1 MSIYPFT
8 PAASP
13 GLTTIQASEVLARF
27 RAALVARDIVPPD
40 PIIADGRL
48 HRCNAAGPHGRGD
61 AAYLLH
67 LDGLPAGGM
76 KNWRDGLGWQT
87 WRLDIGRTL
96 SAAEREAL
104 RLRAQAASVQRR
116 ADAAHR
122 HEHARQRAARIWAA
136 ARPAPA
142 DHPYL
147 ARKGVQAHGLRVY
160 RGALLVPAR
169 DAGGALHGLQFIG
182 ASGIKRFLRGARVQG
197 LYCPIGSPGD
207 EGRGEPHVAAR
218 DVVCVV
224 EGFATGASVHE
235 ATGHVVAVAFH
246 AANLAAVA
254 RAIRDTHPQ
263 AGIVVCADD
272 DRDTP
277 GNPGLTHARQAA
289 LAVGGLVAIPD
300 FGPDHP
306 AGASDF
312 NDLHRHRGLSA
323 VLTAVRGA
331 WVPSVGMVGAED
343 RGGYSATDWPDPE
356 PLTEPLD
363 PLPYPTDAL
372 PPLLRAAVR
381 EAQAFVQAPVALVAC
396 SALAALSLAAQGLVN
411 VRRDHQ
417 LVGPVSLYLLAVAD
431 SGERKTTCD
440 TIFSPALRDWESG
453 RLMAIAPD
461 LAARD
466 AALAAFEAKKAG
478 ILDAI
483 KHKRRRS
490 QDTAKEEGELDAL
503 AREAPP
509 SVAVPRLLYADA
521 TPEALA
527 HALATGWPSGGVLSA
542 EAGAVFG
549 AHGMGYDTILRNLAL
564 LNVLWDGGAIA
575 IDRRSKPSFQ
585 LRDRRLTF
593 GLMAQPEALRG
604 FLERAGT
611 LPRGTGFIARFLI
624 AWPAST
630 QGTRAYRPAPA
641 AMPAVERFGRRI
653 TALLDTPLAT
663 DARGGLTPTVLDL
676 SPAAHAA
683 WVHLHDLVES
693 GLGTGGEYQ
702 SVRDVAAKAAENV
715 ARLAALFHVLEHG
728 PAGTIGADRLLGAED
743 IVRWHLH
750 ETRRLLAELD
760 TPSALAAAIRLDTWL
775 LNEARATGNARI
787 PTTRVYQYGPG
798 CVRDSRDLKA
808 ALATLSERGRARLEE
823 EGRRRFVVVNPAL
836 LDG

>member
-1 MSIYPFT
+1 MSIHPFT
-8 PAASP
+8 PAAPP

-48 HRCNAAGPHGRGD
+48 HRCSAAGPHGRGD

-76 KNWRDGLGWQT
+76 ENWRDGLGWQT

-104 RLRAQAASVQRR
+104 RLREQAASVQRR
-116 ADAAHR
+116 EEAAR
-122 HEHARQRAARIWAA
+122 CHEQARQRAARIWAA
-136 ARPAPA
+136 ARPAEA

-160 RGALLVPAR
+160 RGALVVPAR
-169 DAGGALHGLQFIG
+169 DAVGVLHGLQFIG
-182 ASGIKRFLRGARVQG
+182 ASGTKRFLRGARVQG
-197 LYCPIGSPGD
+197 LYCLLGSLGD
-207 EGRGEPHVAAR
+207 DACGESNDAAR
-218 DVVCVV
+218 DVVCPV

-235 ATGHVVAVAFH
+235 ATGHAVAVAFH
-246 AANLAAVA
+246 AGNLAAVA

-263 AGIVVCADD
+263 AAIVVCADD

-300 FGPDHP
+300 FGPDRP
-306 AGASDF
+306 EGASDF

-331 WVPSVGMVGAED
+331 GVPSVGMVGAED
-343 RGGYSATDWPDPE
+343 RGGCSATDWPDPE

-363 PLPYPTDAL
+363 PLPYPADAL
-372 PPLLRAAVR
+372 PPLLRDAVR

-396 SALAALSLAAQGLVN
+396 SALAALSVAAQGLVN

-440 TIFSPALRDWESG
+440 SIFSPALRDWESG
-453 RLMAIAPD
+453 RVMAIAPD
-461 LAARD
+461 LAARE

-490 QDTAKEEGELDAL
+490 QDTGKEEGELDAL

-509 SVAVPRLLYADA
+509 PVVVPRLLYADA

-527 HALATGWPSGGVLSA
+527 HALATGWPTGGVLSA

-641 AMPAVERFGRRI
+641 VMPAVERFGRRI

-683 WVHLHDLVES
+683 WVRLHDLVERE
-693 GLGTGGEYQ
+693 LATGGEYQ

-715 ARLAALFHVLEHG
+715 ARLAALFHMLENG
-728 PAGTIGADRLLGAED
+728 PAGTIGVDHLHGAVA

-750 ETRRLLAELD
+750 EARRLLAELD
-760 TPSALAAAIRLDTWL
+760 APPALAAAIRLDTWL
-775 LNEARATGNARI
+775 LNEARATGSPRV
-787 PTTRVYQYGPG
+787 PTTRVYQYGPA
-798 CVRDSRDLKA
+798 CVRDNRALKE
-808 ALATLSERGRARLEE
+808 ALSTLTERGRARLEE
-823 EGRRRFVVVNPAL
+823 EGRRRFVAVNSVL
-836 LDG
+836 LDA

>member
-1 MSIYPFT
+1 MSIHPFT

-13 GLTTIQASEVLARF
+13 GVTSIAAAEVLAQF
-27 RAALVARDIVPPD
+27 RAALIARDIVPPD
-40 PIIADGRL
+40 LIIADGQL
-48 HRCNAAGPHGRGD
+48 HRCNAAGAHGRGD

-76 KNWRDGLGWQT
+76 ENWRDGLGWQT

-96 SAAEREAL
+96 SAVEREAL
-104 RLRAQAASVQRR
+104 RLRTQAASVERR
-116 ADAAHR
+116 EEAAQR
-122 HEHARQRAARIWAA
+122 HERARQRAARIWAA
-136 ARPAPA
+136 ARPAPP

-147 ARKGVQAHGLRVY
+147 ARKGVQGHGLRVY
-160 RGALLVPAR
+160 RGALVAPAR
-169 DAGGALHGLQFIG
+169 DAAGVLHGLQFIG
-182 ASGIKRFLRGARVQG
+182 ASGAKRFLKGARVQSLHCLVG
-197 LYCPIGSPGD
+197 EHGD
-207 EGRGEPHVAAR
+207 DVCAEPSAAAS

-235 ATGHVVAVAFH
+235 ATGHAVAVAFH
-246 AANLAAVA
+246 AGNLAAVA
-254 RAIRDTHPQ
+254 RAIRERHPQ
-263 AGIVVCADD
+263 ANVVVCADD

-289 LAVGGLVAIPD
+289 LAVGGLLAIPD
-300 FGPDHP
+300 FGPDRP
-306 AGASDF
+306 ADASDF

-323 VLTAVRGA
+323 VLTAVRAAG
-331 WVPSVGMVGAED
+331 VPSAGMTGAED
-343 RGGYSATDWPDPE
+343 RPGRSAPDWPDPE

-363 PLPYPTDAL
+363 SLPYPADAL
-372 PPLLRAAVR
+372 PPLLRDAVR
-381 EAQAFVQAPVALVAC
+381 EAQAFVQAPMALVAS
-396 SALAALSLAAQGLVN
+396 SALAALSVAAQGLVN

-417 LVGPVSLYLLAVAD
+417 LAGPVSLYLLAVAD

-440 TIFSPALRDWESG
+440 TIFSPALREWESG
-453 RLMAIAPD
+453 RVMAMAPD

-490 QDTAKEEGELDAL
+490 QDTAKEESELDAL

-509 SVAVPRLLYADA
+509 SIAVPRLLYADA

-527 HALATGWPSGGVLSA
+527 HALATGWPTGGVLSA

-683 WVHLHDLVES
+683 WVRLHDLVEH
-693 GLGTGGEYQ
+693 GLGTGGDYQ

-715 ARLAALFHVLEHG
+715 ARLAALFHVLEQG
-728 PAGTIGADRLLGAED
+728 PAGTIGDDDLYGAEA

-750 ETRRLLAELD
+750 EARRLLAELD
-760 TPSALAAAIRLDTWL
+760 TPPALAAAIRLDTWL
-775 LNEARATGNARI
+775 LNEARATGSARI
-787 PTTRVYQYGPG
+787 PTTRIYQYGPG

-808 ALATLSERGRARLEE
+808 ALATLTERGRARLEE
-823 EGRRRFVVVNPAL
+823 EGRRRFVTVNPVL
-836 LDG
+836 LDA

>member
-1 MSIYPFT
+1 MSIHSFT
-8 PAASP
+8 PAAPP
-13 GLTTIQASEVLARF
+13 GVTTISVPEVLDQF
-27 RAALVARDIVPPD
+27 RTALIARDIVPPD

-48 HRCNAAGPHGRGD
+48 HRCNAAGARGRGD

-76 KNWRDGLGWQT
+76 ENWRDGLGWQA

-96 SAAEREAL
+96 SVAEREAL

-116 ADAAHR
+116 EEAARR
-122 HEHARQRAARIWAA
+122 HDRARERAARIWAA

-160 RGALLVPAR
+160 RGALVAPAR
-169 DAGGALHGLQFIG
+169 DTAGVLHGLQFIG
-182 ASGIKRFLRGARVQG
+182 ASGTKRFLKGARVQG
-197 LYCPIGSPGD
+197 LCCLVGEPGD
-207 EGRGEPHVAAR
+207 DACGEPTVTAP

-224 EGFATGASVHE
+224 EGFATGASVRA
-235 ATGHVVAVAFH
+235 ATGHAVAVAFH
-246 AANLAAVA
+246 AGNLAAVA
-254 RAIRDTHPQ
+254 RAIREKHPR
-263 AGIVVCADD
+263 ARIVVCADD

-289 LAVGGLVAIPD
+289 LAVGGLLATPE
-300 FGPDHP
+300 FGPDRP

-312 NDLHRHRGLSA
+312 NDLHRHCGLSA

-331 WVPSVGMVGAED
+331 GVPSVGMVGAED
-343 RGGYSATDWPDPE
+343 RGSCSATDWPDPE

-363 PLPYPTDAL
+363 PLPYPADAL
-372 PPLLRAAVR
+372 PPLLRDAVR
-381 EAQAFVQAPVALVAC
+381 EARAFVQAPVALVAC
-396 SALAALSLAAQGLVN
+396 SALAALSVAAQGLVN

-466 AALAAFEAKKAG
+466 AAFAAFEAKKAG

-509 SVAVPRLLYADA
+509 AIAVPRLLYADA

-527 HALATGWPSGGVLSA
+527 HALATGWPTGGVLSA

-575 IDRRSKPSFQ
+575 VDRRSKPSFQ

-683 WVHLHDLVES
+683 WVRLHDLVER
-693 GLGTGGEYQ
+693 GLATGGEYQ
-702 SVRDVAAKAAENV
+702 AVRDVAAKAAENA

-728 PAGTIGADRLLGAED
+728 PAGVIGTDHLLGAEV

-750 ETRRLLAELD
+750 EARRLLAELD
-760 TPSALAAAIRLDTWL
+760 TPPALAAAIRLDTWL
-775 LNEARATGNARI
+775 LNEARATGSPRV
-787 PTTRVYQYGPG
+787 PTTRVYQYGPA
-798 CVRDSRDLKA
+798 CVRDNRALKE
-808 ALATLSERGRARLEE
+808 ALATLTERGRARLEE
-823 EGRRRFVVVNPAL
+823 EGRRRFVAVNPAL

>member
-1 MSIYPFT
+1 MSIHRFT
-8 PAASP
+8 PAAPP
-13 GLTTIQASEVLARF
+13 GVTTIPASEVLDRF
-27 RAALVARDIVPPD
+27 RAALIARDIVPPD

-48 HRCNAAGPHGRGD
+48 HRCNAAGPRGRGD

-67 LDGLPAGGM
+67 LDGVPAGGM
-76 KNWRDGLGWQT
+76 ENWRDGLGWQT

-104 RLRAQAASVQRR
+104 RLRAQAASVQRGEE
-116 ADAAHR
+116 AARR
-122 HEHARQRAARIWAA
+122 HEHARQRAERIWAA

-142 DHPYL
+142 DQPYL

-169 DAGGALHGLQFIG
+169 DAAGVLHGLQFIG
-182 ASGIKRFLRGARVQG
+182 ASGTKRFLAGARVQG
-197 LYCPIGSPGD
+197 LCCLLDTPGD
-207 EGRGEPHVAAR
+207 DACGESRAAAL

-224 EGFATGASVHE
+224 EGFATGASVRQ
-235 ATGHVVAVAFH
+235 ATGHTVAVAFH
-246 AANLAAVA
+246 AGNLAAVA

-263 AGIVVCADD
+263 AAIVVCADD
-272 DRDTP
+272 DRDRP

-289 LAVGGLVAIPD
+289 LAVGGLMATPD
-300 FGPDHP
+300 FGPDRP
-306 AGASDF
+306 ADASDF

-331 WVPSVGMVGAED
+331 GVPSVGLVGTED
-343 RGGYSATDWPDPE
+343 RGGWAAIDWPDPE

-363 PLPYPTDAL
+363 PVPYPADAL
-372 PPLLRAAVR
+372 PPLLRDAVR
-381 EAQAFVQAPVALVAC
+381 EARAFVQAPVALVAC
-396 SALAALSLAAQGLVN
+396 PALAALAVAAQGLVN

-440 TIFSPALRDWESG
+440 TIFSPALRGWESG
-453 RLMAIAPD
+453 RALAMAPD

-509 SVAVPRLLYADA
+509 VIAVPRLLYADA

-527 HALATGWPSGGVLSA
+527 HALATGWPTGGVLSA

-549 AHGMGYDTILRNLAL
+549 AHGMGYDTVLRNLAL
-564 LNVLWDGGAIA
+564 LNVLWDGGSIA

-663 DARGGLTPTVLDL
+663 DPRGGLAPAVLDL

-683 WVHLHDLVES
+683 WVRLHDIVER

-728 PAGTIGADRLLGAED
+728 PAGTIGTDHLLGAEA

-750 ETRRLLAELD
+750 EARRLLAELD
-760 TPSALAAAIRLDTWL
+760 TPPALAAAIRLDTWL
-775 LNEARATGNARI
+775 LSDARATGSPRV
-787 PTTRVYQYGPG
+787 PTTRVYQYGPA
-798 CVRDSRDLKA
+798 CVRDSRALKE
-808 ALATLSERGRARLEE
+808 ALATLTERGRARLEE

>member
-1 MSIYPFT
+1 
-8 PAASP
+8 
-13 GLTTIQASEVLARF
+13 LTTIPASEVLDRF

-48 HRCNAAGPHGRGD
+48 HRCNAAGPHGRRD

-76 KNWRDGLGWQT
+76 ENWRDGLGWQT
-87 WRLDIGRTL
+87 WRLDIGRKL

-104 RLRAQAASVQRR
+104 RLRAQAAVVQRGEEEAR
-116 ADAAHR
+116 R
-122 HEHARQRAARIWAA
+122 HEHARQRTARIWAA

-147 ARKGVQAHGLRVY
+147 ARKGVQPHGARLY
-160 RGALLVPAR
+160 RGALVVPAR
-169 DAGGALHGLQFIG
+169 DAAGVLRGLQFIG
-182 ASGIKRFLRGARVQG
+182 ASGTKRFLKGARVQG
-197 LYCPIGSPGD
+197 LYCLLGSPGND
-207 EGRGEPHVAAR
+207 ACGESSAAAP
-218 DVVCVV
+218 DVVCVG

-235 ATGHVVAVAFH
+235 ATDHTVAVAFH
-246 AANLAAVA
+246 AGNLAAVA
-254 RAIRDTHPQ
+254 RAIRDKHPQ

-277 GNPGLTHARQAA
+277 GNPGLSHAREAA
-289 LAVGGLVAIPD
+289 LAVGGLLAIPE
-300 FGPDHP
+300 FGLDRP

-331 WVPSVGMVGAED
+331 GAPSVGMVGAED
-343 RGGYSATDWPDPE
+343 RGGCSATDWADPE

-363 PLPYPTDAL
+363 PLPYPADAL
-372 PPLLRAAVR
+372 PPLLRDVVR

-453 RLMAIAPD
+453 RLLAIAPD

-466 AALAAFEAKKAG
+466 AAFAAFEAKKAG

-490 QDTAKEEGELDAL
+490 QDTAKEEGELDVL

-509 SVAVPRLLYADA
+509 PVVVPRLLYADA

-527 HALATGWPSGGVLSA
+527 HALATGWPTGGVLSA

-641 AMPAVERFGRRI
+641 AMPTVEHFGRRI

-683 WVHLHDLVES
+683 WVRLHDLVER
-693 GLGTGGEYQ
+693 GLGTGGDYQ
-702 SVRDVAAKAAENV
+702 TVRDVAAKAAENV

-728 PAGTIGADRLLGAED
+728 PAGTIGADHLLGAEA

-750 ETRRLLAELD
+750 EARRLLAELD
-760 TPSALAAAIRLDTWL
+760 TPPALAAAIRLDTWL
-775 LNEARATGNARI
+775 LNEARATGSPRI
-787 PTTRVYQYGPG
+787 STTRVYQYGPA
-798 CVRDSRDLKA
+798 CVRDSRALKE
-808 ALATLSERGRARLEE
+808 ALATLTQRGRSRLEE
-823 EGRRRFVVVNPAL
+823 DGRRRFVAVNPAL
-836 LDG
+836 LEG

>member
-1 MSIYPFT
+1 MSIHPFT
-8 PAASP
+8 PAAPS
-13 GLTTIQASEVLARF
+13 GVTTISVPEVLDRF
-27 RAALVARDIVPPD
+27 RAALIARDIVPPD

-48 HRCNAAGPHGRGD
+48 HRCNAAGARGRGD

-76 KNWRDGLGWQT
+76 ENWRDGLGWQA
-87 WRLDIGRTL
+87 WRLDIGHTL
-96 SAAEREAL
+96 SVAEREAL
-104 RLRAQAASVQRR
+104 RLRAQADSVQRR
-116 ADAAHR
+116 EEAARR
-122 HEHARQRAARIWAA
+122 HDRARERAARIWAA

-147 ARKGVQAHGLRVY
+147 ARKGVQAHGLHVY
-160 RGALLVPAR
+160 RGALVVPAR
-169 DAGGALHGLQFIG
+169 DAAGVLHGLQFIG
-182 ASGIKRFLRGARVQG
+182 ASGTKRFLKGARVQG
-197 LYCPIGSPGD
+197 LYCLLG
-207 EGRGEPHVAAR
+207 ERGCDACAEPSTVAR

-224 EGFATGASVHE
+224 EGFSTGASIRE
-235 ATGHVVAVAFH
+235 ATGHAVAVAFH
-246 AANLAAVA
+246 AGNLAAVA
-254 RAIRDTHPQ
+254 RAVRDRQPQ
-263 AGIVVCADD
+263 ARIVVCADD

-277 GNPGLTHARQAA
+277 GNPGLSHARQAA
-289 LAVGGLVAIPD
+289 LAVGGLLATPE
-300 FGPDHP
+300 FGPDRP

-312 NDLHRHRGLSA
+312 NDLYRIRGLSA
-323 VLTAVRGA
+323 VLTAVRAAGA
-331 WVPSVGMVGAED
+331 PSVGMTGAEH
-343 RGGYSATDWPDPE
+343 GASCSATDWPERE

-363 PLPYPTDAL
+363 PLPYPAEAL

-381 EAQAFVQAPVALVAC
+381 EAQAFVQAPIALVAS
-396 SALAALSLAAQGLVN
+396 SAVAALSLAAQGLVN

-440 TIFSPALRDWESG
+440 TIFSPTLRDWESG
-453 RLMAIAPD
+453 RATAIAPD

-466 AALAAFEAKKAG
+466 AARDAFEAKKAG

-490 QDTAKEEGELDAL
+490 QDTAKEESELDAL
-503 AREAPP
+503 ARESP
-509 SVAVPRLLYADA
+509 SPIAVPRLLYADA

-527 HALATGWPSGGVLSA
+527 HALATGWPTGGVLSA

-641 AMPAVERFGRRI
+641 AMPAVERFGQRI
-653 TALLDTPLAT
+653 TALLDTPLTT
-663 DARGGLTPTVLDL
+663 DARGGLTPIVLDL
-676 SPAAHAA
+676 SPTAHAA
-683 WVHLHDLVES
+683 WVRLHDRVERE
-693 GLGTGGEYQ
+693 LGTGGDYQ
-702 SVRDVAAKAAENV
+702 TVRDVAAKAAENV

-728 PAGTIGADRLLGAED
+728 PAGTISADHILGAEE

-750 ETRRLLAELD
+750 EARRLLAELD
-760 TPSALAAAIRLDTWL
+760 TPAALAAAIRLDTWL
-775 LNEARATGNARI
+775 LNEARATGSARI
-787 PTTRVYQYGPG
+787 PTTRIYQYGPG

-808 ALATLSERGRARLEE
+808 ALATLTERGRARLEE
-823 EGRRRFVVVNPAL
+823 EGRRRFVAVNPAL

>member
-1 MSIYPFT
+1 MSIHPFT
-8 PAASP
+8 PTVP
-13 GLTTIQASEVLARF
+13 LGVTTIPAADVLDRF
-27 RAALVARDIVPPD
+27 RAALIARDIVPPD

-48 HRCNAAGPHGRGD
+48 HRCNAAGAHGRGD

-76 KNWRDGLGWQT
+76 ENWRDGLGWQP

-96 SAAEREAL
+96 NVAEREAL

-116 ADAAHR
+116 EEAARR
-122 HEHARQRAARIWAA
+122 HYRARERAARIWAA
-136 ARPAPA
+136 ARPASA

-147 ARKGVQAHGLRVY
+147 ARKGVQAHGLRAY

-182 ASGIKRFLRGARVQG
+182 ASGTKRFLRGARVQG

-235 ATGHVVAVAFH
+235 ATGHAVAVAFH
-246 AANLAAVA
+246 AGNLAAVA

-289 LAVGGLVAIPD
+289 LAVNGLVAIPD
-300 FGPDHP
+300 FGPDRP

-323 VLTAVRGA
+323 VRTAVRAAG
-331 WVPSVGMVGAED
+331 VPSVGMVGAED
-343 RGGYSATDWPDPE
+343 RAGCSVTDWPDPE

-363 PLPYPTDAL
+363 PLPYPADAL
-372 PPLLRAAVR
+372 PPLLRDAVR

-396 SALAALSLAAQGLVN
+396 SALATLSVAAQGLVN

-453 RLMAIAPD
+453 RLMAMAPD
-461 LAARD
+461 LAARE

-483 KHKRRRS
+483 KHKRRRA

-509 SVAVPRLLYADA
+509 PVVVPRLLYADA

-527 HALATGWPSGGVLSA
+527 HALATGWPTGGVLSA

-575 IDRRSKPSFQ
+575 VDRRSKPSFQ

-593 GLMAQPEALRG
+593 GLMAQPETLRG

-641 AMPAVERFGRRI
+641 AMPAVERFGQRI
-653 TALLDTPLAT
+653 TALLDTPLPT
-663 DARGGLTPTVLDL
+663 DARGGLTPAALDL

-683 WVHLHDLVES
+683 WVRLHDLVER
-693 GLGTGGEYQ
+693 GLGTGGDYQ
-702 SVRDVAAKAAENV
+702 TVRDVAAKAAENT

-728 PAGTIGADRLLGAED
+728 PAGVIGTDHLLGAEAV
-743 IVRWHLH
+743 VRWHMH
-750 ETRRLLAELD
+750 EARRLLAELD
-760 TPSALAAAIRLDTWL
+760 TPPALAAAIRLDTWL
-775 LNEARATGNARI
+775 LNEARAAGNARI
-787 PTTRVYQYGPG
+787 PTTRVYQYGPA
-798 CVRDSRDLKA
+798 CVRDSRALKE
-808 ALATLSERGRARLEE
+808 ALATLTERGRARLEE
-823 EGRRRFVVVNPAL
+823 EGRRRFVAVNPAL

>member
-1 MSIYPFT
+1 MRLPEQHPRKNRRF
-8 PAASP
+8 
-13 GLTTIQASEVLARF
+13 LAP
-27 RAALVARDIVPPD
+27 VEKV
-40 PIIADGRL
+40 G
-48 HRCNAAGPHGRGD
+48 
-61 AAYLLH
+61 
-67 LDGLPAGGM
+67 
-76 KNWRDGLGWQT
+76 
-87 WRLDIGRTL
+87 
-96 SAAEREAL
+96 
-104 RLRAQAASVQRR
+104 
-116 ADAAHR
+116 
-122 HEHARQRAARIWAA
+122 
-136 ARPAPA
+136 
-142 DHPYL
+142 L

-160 RGALLVPAR
+160 RGALVVPAR
-169 DAGGALHGLQFIG
+169 DAAGVLHGLQFIG
-182 ASGIKRFLRGARVQG
+182 ASGTKRFLKGARVQG
-197 LYCPIGSPGD
+197 LYCLVGEQRDDGC
-207 EGRGEPHVAAR
+207 GEPSAAAR

-235 ATGHVVAVAFH
+235 ATGHTVAVAFH
-246 AANLAAVA
+246 AGNLAAVA
-254 RAIRDTHPQ
+254 RAVLDRHPQ
-263 AGIVVCADD
+263 ASIVVCADD

-277 GNPGLTHARQAA
+277 SNPGLTHARQAA
-289 LAVGGLVAIPD
+289 LAAGGLLAIPD
-300 FGPDHP
+300 FGPDRP

-323 VLTAVRGA
+323 VLTAVRAAG
-331 WVPSVGMVGAED
+331 VPSAGMTGAEH
-343 RGGYSATDWPDPE
+343 GGSYAAADWPEPE
-356 PLTEPLD
+356 PMTEPLD
-363 PLPYPTDAL
+363 PLPYPAEAL
-372 PPLLRAAVR
+372 PPLLRDAVR
-381 EAQAFVQAPVALVAC
+381 EAQAFVQAPMALVAC
-396 SALAALSLAAQGLVN
+396 SALATLSVAAQGLVN

-417 LVGPVSLYLLAVAD
+417 LAGPVSLYLLAVAD
-431 SGERKTTCD
+431 SGERKSTCD
-440 TIFSPALRDWESG
+440 TIFGPALRDWESG
-453 RLMAIAPD
+453 RMTAIAPD

-478 ILDAI
+478 TLDAI

-490 QDTAKEEGELDAL
+490 QDTAKEERELDAL
-503 AREAPP
+503 ARDAPP
-509 SVAVPRLLYADA
+509 SVTVPRLLYADA

-527 HALATGWPSGGVLSA
+527 LATGWPTGGVLSA

-630 QGTRAYRPAPA
+630 QGTRAYRPAPV
-641 AMPAVERFGRRI
+641 AMPAVERFGQRI
-653 TALLDTPLAT
+653 TALLDAPLAT

-683 WVHLHDLVES
+683 WVRLHDLVER
-693 GLGTGGEYQ
+693 GLGTGCDYQ
-702 SVRDVAAKAAENV
+702 AVRDVAAKAAENA

-728 PAGTIGADRLLGAED
+728 PAGTIGADHILGAEA

-750 ETRRLLAELD
+750 EARRLLAELD
-760 TPSALAAAIRLDTWL
+760 TPPALAAAIRLDTWL
-775 LNEARATGNARI
+775 LNEARGTGSPRV
-787 PTTRVYQYGPG
+787 PTTRIYQYGPG

-808 ALATLSERGRARLEE
+808 ALATLTARGRARLEE
-823 EGRRRFVVVNPAL
+823 EGRRRFVAVNPAL

>member
-1 MSIYPFT
+1 MSIHPFT
-8 PAASP
+8 PTASP
-13 GLTTIQASEVLARF
+13 GVTTISAAEVLDRF
-27 RAALVARDIVPPD
+27 RAALIARDIVPPD

-48 HRCNAAGPHGRGD
+48 HRCNAAGPRGRGD

-76 KNWRDGLGWQT
+76 ENWRDGLGWQT
-87 WRLDIGRTL
+87 WRLDVGRTL

-104 RLRAQAASVQRR
+104 RLRAQAASVRHREQ
-116 ADAAHR
+116 AAR
-122 HEHARQRAARIWAA
+122 DHERARQRAARIWAA

-147 ARKGVQAHGLRVY
+147 ARKGVQPHGLRVY
-160 RGALLVPAR
+160 RGALVVPAR
-169 DAGGALHGLQFIG
+169 DATGVLHGLQFIG
-182 ASGIKRFLRGARVQG
+182 ASGAKRFLKGARVQG

-235 ATGHVVAVAFH
+235 ATGHAVAVAFH

-300 FGPDHP
+300 FGPDRP

-331 WVPSVGMVGAED
+331 GVPSVGMVGAED
-343 RGGYSATDWPDPE
+343 RPGRSAPDWPDPE

-363 PLPYPTDAL
+363 PLPYPADAL
-372 PPLLRAAVR
+372 PPLLRDAVR
-381 EAQAFVQAPVALVAC
+381 EAQAFVQAPTALVAC
-396 SALAALSLAAQGLVN
+396 SALAALLVAAQGLVN

-417 LVGPVSLYLLAVAD
+417 LAGPVSLYLLAVAD

-440 TIFSPALRDWESG
+440 TIFSPALREWESG
-453 RLMAIAPD
+453 RAMAIAPD

-490 QDTAKEEGELDAL
+490 QDTAREEGELDAL

-509 SVAVPRLLYADA
+509 SIAVPRLLYADA

-549 AHGMGYDTILRNLAL
+549 AHGRATT
-564 LNVLWDGGAIA
+564 
-575 IDRRSKPSFQ
+575 RSCATWRCSTCCGTAARSPS
-585 LRDRRLTF
+585 T
-593 GLMAQPEALRG
+593 
-604 FLERAGT
+604 
-611 LPRGTGFIARFLI
+611 
-624 AWPAST
+624 
-630 QGTRAYRPAPA
+630 
-641 AMPAVERFGRRI
+641 
-653 TALLDTPLAT
+653 
-663 DARGGLTPTVLDL
+663 
-676 SPAAHAA
+676 
-683 WVHLHDLVES
+683 
-693 GLGTGGEYQ
+693 
-702 SVRDVAAKAAENV
+702 
-715 ARLAALFHVLEHG
+715 
-728 PAGTIGADRLLGAED
+728 
-743 IVRWHLH
+743 
-750 ETRRLLAELD
+750 
-760 TPSALAAAIRLDTWL
+760 AAASPHSSC
-775 LNEARATGNARI
+775 ATGA
-787 PTTRVYQYGPG
+787 
-798 CVRDSRDLKA
+798 
-808 ALATLSERGRARLEE
+808 
-823 EGRRRFVVVNPAL
+823 
-836 LDG
+836 

>member
-1 MSIYPFT
+1 MSIHPFT
-8 PAASP
+8 PAAPP
-13 GLTTIQASEVLARF
+13 GVTTIPAAEVLDRF
-27 RAALVARDIVPPD
+27 RAALIARDIVPPE
-40 PIIADGRL
+40 PIIADGQL
-48 HRCNAAGPHGRGD
+48 HRCNAAGPRGRGD

-76 KNWRDGLGWQT
+76 ENWRDGRGWQA
-87 WRLDIGRTL
+87 WRLDIGRKL
-96 SAAEREAL
+96 CAAESEAL
-104 RLRAQAASVQRR
+104 RLRAHAASVQRR
-116 ADAAHR
+116 EEVARR

-136 ARPAPA
+136 ARKAPA

-147 ARKGVQAHGLRVY
+147 ARKGVQAYALRVY
-160 RGALLVPAR
+160 RGALVVPAR
-169 DAGGALHGLQFIG
+169 DAVGVLHGLQFIG
-182 ASGIKRFLRGARVQG
+182 ASGAKRFFKGARVQG
-197 LYCPIGSPGD
+197 LYFLIG
-207 EGRGEPHVAAR
+207 EQGEDACAEPSAAAS

-235 ATGHVVAVAFH
+235 ATGHAVAVAFH
-246 AANLAAVA
+246 AGNLAAVA
-254 RAIRDTHPQ
+254 RAIRDRHSQTR
-263 AGIVVCADD
+263 IVLCADD
-272 DRDTP
+272 DHDTP
-277 GNPGLTHARQAA
+277 GNPGLAHARQAA
-289 LAVGGLVAIPD
+289 LAVSGSLAIPD
-300 FGPDHP
+300 FGPDRP
-306 AGASDF
+306 EGASDF

-323 VLTAVRGA
+323 VLTVVRAAG
-331 WVPSVGMVGAED
+331 VPSVGMTGAEH
-343 RGGYSATDWPDPE
+343 GASCSATDWPEPE

-363 PLPYPTDAL
+363 PLPYPADAL
-372 PPLLRAAVR
+372 PPPLRDAVR
-381 EAQAFVQAPVALVAC
+381 EAQAFVQAPIALVAS

-440 TIFSPALRDWESG
+440 SIFSPALRDWESG
-453 RLMAIAPD
+453 RVMAMAPD
-461 LAARD
+461 LAARE
-466 AALAAFEAKKAG
+466 AALAAFEANKAG

-483 KHKRRRS
+483 KHKRRRA

-509 SVAVPRLLYADA
+509 PVVVPRLVYADA

-527 HALATGWPSGGVLSA
+527 HALATGWPTGGVLSA

-575 IDRRSKPSFQ
+575 VDRRSKPSFQ

-683 WVHLHDLVES
+683 WVRLHDLVER
-693 GLGTGGEYQ
+693 GLGTGGDYQ
-702 SVRDVAAKAAENV
+702 TVRDVAAKAAENV

-728 PAGTIGADRLLGAED
+728 SAGTIGVDHLLGAED

-750 ETRRLLAELD
+750 EARRLLAELD
-760 TPSALAAAIRLDTWL
+760 TPPALAAAIRLDTWL
-775 LNEARATGNARI
+775 LNGARATGSPRI
-787 PTTRVYQYGPG
+787 PTTRIYQYGPG

-808 ALATLSERGRARLEE
+808 ALATLTERGRARLEE
-823 EGRRRFVVVNPAL
+823 EGRRRFVAVNPAL
-836 LDG
+836 LHG

>member
-1 MSIYPFT
+1 MSIHPFT
-8 PAASP
+8 PAAPS
-13 GLTTIQASEVLARF
+13 GVTTIPASEVFDRF
-27 RAALVARDIVPPD
+27 RAALIARDIVPPD
-40 PIIADGRL
+40 PIIADGQL
-48 HRCNAAGPHGRGD
+48 HRCNAAGPRGRGD

-67 LDGLPAGGM
+67 LDGVPAGGM
-76 KNWRDGLGWQT
+76 ENWRDGLGWQA

-96 SAAEREAL
+96 SATEREAL
-104 RLRAQAASVQRR
+104 RLRAQAASAQRR
-116 ADAAHR
+116 EEAARR
-122 HEHARQRAARIWAA
+122 HEHARQRAERIWAA

-160 RGALLVPAR
+160 RGALVVPAR
-169 DAGGALHGLQFIG
+169 DAAGVLHGLQFIG
-182 ASGIKRFLRGARVQG
+182 ASGTKRFLAGARVQG
-197 LYCPIGSPGD
+197 HYCLLGSPGD
-207 EGRGEPHVAAR
+207 DACGEPSAAER

-224 EGFATGASVHE
+224 EGFATGASVQE
-235 ATGHVVAVAFH
+235 ATGHMVAVALH
-246 AANLAAVA
+246 AGNLWAVA
-254 RAIRDTHPQ
+254 RAIRERHPQ
-263 AGIVVCADD
+263 AGIVLCADD

-277 GNPGLTHARQAA
+277 GNPGLAHAQQAA
-289 LAVGGLVAIPD
+289 LAVAGLLAFPD
-300 FGPDHP
+300 FGPERP
-306 AGASDF
+306 EGASDF
-312 NDLHRHRGLSA
+312 NDLHQHRGLSA
-323 VLTAVRGA
+323 VLTAVRA
-331 WVPSVGMVGAED
+331 AVVPGVGMVGAAD
-343 RGGYSATDWPDPE
+343 RGGWSAIDWSDPE

-363 PLPYPTDAL
+363 PFPYPADAL
-372 PPLLRAAVR
+372 PPLLRDAVR

-440 TIFSPALRDWESG
+440 TIFSPALRDWENG
-453 RLMAIAPD
+453 RVLVMAPD

-509 SVAVPRLLYADA
+509 SIAVPRLLYADA

-575 IDRRSKPSFQ
+575 VDRRSKPSFQ

-630 QGTRAYRPAPA
+630 QGTRAYRPTPA

-683 WVHLHDLVES
+683 WVRLHDLVERA
-693 GLGTGGEYQ
+693 LGTGGEYQ
-702 SVRDVAAKAAENV
+702 AVRDVAAKAAENV
-715 ARLAALFHVLEHG
+715 ARMAALFHVLEHG
-728 PAGTIGADRLLGAED
+728 PAGVITDDHLLGAED
-743 IVRWHLH
+743 IVRWHLR
-750 ETRRLLAELD
+750 EARRLLAELD
-760 TPSALAAAIRLDTWL
+760 TPPALAAAIRLDTWL
-775 LNEARATGNARI
+775 LNEARATGSPRV
-787 PTTRVYQYGPG
+787 PTTRVYQYGPA
-798 CVRDSRDLKA
+798 CVRDSRALKE
-808 ALATLSERGRARLEE
+808 ALATLTERGRARFEE
-823 EGRRRFVVVNPAL
+823 VGRRRFVAVNPAL

>member
-1 MSIYPFT
+1 MSIHSFT
-8 PAASP
+8 PAAPP
-13 GLTTIQASEVLARF
+13 GVATILASEVLARF
-27 RAALVARDIVPPD
+27 RAALIARDIVPPD
-40 PIIADGRL
+40 PIIADGQL
-48 HRCNAAGPHGRGD
+48 HRCNAAGAHGRGD

-76 KNWRDGLGWQT
+76 ENWRDGLGWQA
-87 WRLDIGRTL
+87 WRLDISRTP
-96 SAAEREAL
+96 SAAEREAH

-116 ADAAHR
+116 EEAARR
-122 HEHARQRAARIWAA
+122 HERARQRAARIWAA

-147 ARKGVQAHGLRVY
+147 ASKGVQAHGLRVY
-160 RGALLVPAR
+160 RGALVVPAR
-169 DAGGALHGLQFIG
+169 DSAGVLHGLQCIG
-182 ASGIKRFLRGARVQG
+182 ASGAKRFLKGARVQG
-197 LYCPIGSPGD
+197 LYCLLGSLGD
-207 EGRGEPHVAAR
+207 DGRAEPSAAAR

-224 EGFATGASVHE
+224 EGLATGASVHE
-235 ATGHVVAVAFH
+235 ATGHSVAVAFH
-246 AANLAAVA
+246 AGNLAAVA
-254 RAIRDTHPQ
+254 RAIGDRQPQ
-263 AGIVVCADD
+263 ARIVVCADD
-272 DRDTP
+272 DRATP

-289 LAVGGLVAIPD
+289 LVVGESLAIPD
-300 FGPDHP
+300 FGPDRP
-306 AGASDF
+306 EGASDF

-323 VLTAVRGA
+323 VVTAVRAAG
-331 WVPSVGMVGAED
+331 VPAVGITGAED
-343 RGGYSATDWPDPE
+343 RAGCSATDWPDPE
-356 PLTEPLD
+356 PLTAPLV
-363 PLPYPTDAL
+363 PLTYPVDAL
-372 PPLLRAAVR
+372 PPPLRDAVR
-381 EAQAFVQAPVALVAC
+381 EAQAFVQAPMGLVAC

-417 LVGPVSLYLLAVAD
+417 LAGPVSLYLLAVAD

-453 RLMAIAPD
+453 RLMAMAPD

-466 AALAAFEAKKAG
+466 AALSAFEAKKAG

-483 KHKRRRS
+483 KHKRRHS
-490 QDTAKEEGELDAL
+490 QDTAKEESELDAL
-503 AREAPP
+503 TREAPP
-509 SVAVPRLLYADA
+509 HIAVPRLLYADA

-527 HALATGWPSGGVLSA
+527 HVLATGWPTGGVLSA

-575 IDRRSKPSFQ
+575 VDRRSKPSFQ

-641 AMPAVERFGRRI
+641 AMPAVERFGQRI
-653 TALLDTPLAT
+653 TALLDTPLTT
-663 DARGGLTPTVLDL
+663 DARGGLTPIVLDL
-676 SPAAHAA
+676 SPTAHAA
-683 WVHLHDLVES
+683 WVRLHDRVERE
-693 GLGTGGEYQ
+693 LGTGGDYQ
-702 SVRDVAAKAAENV
+702 TVRDVAAKAAENV

-728 PAGTIGADRLLGAED
+728 PAGTISADHILGAEE

-750 ETRRLLAELD
+750 EARRLLAELD
-760 TPSALAAAIRLDTWL
+760 TPAALAAAIRLDTWL
-775 LNEARATGNARI
+775 LNEARATGTARI
-787 PTTRVYQYGPG
+787 PTTRIYQYGPG

-808 ALATLSERGRARLEE
+808 ALATLTERGRARLEE
-823 EGRRRFVVVNPAL
+823 QGRRRFVAVNPAL